1 MKRLPRLQ
9 SAVCAAAL
17 LALSLPTHA
26 WAQTSGAG
34 QSPGVVRSTQLPRTG
49 NPDADTGGPNI
60 PVIIVAG
67 GAVLAALALG
77 KRVQRQREV
86 RRRQ

>member
-9 SAVCAAAL
+9 SAVFAAAL
-17 LALSLPTHA
+17 LAVSLPSYA

-34 QSPGVVRSTQLPRTG
+34 QSPGVVRSTQLPNTG
-49 NPDADTGGPNI
+49 NPDADTSSPPV
-60 PVIIVAG
+60 PVIVIGG
-67 GAVLAALALG
+67 GALLAALVLG
-77 KRVQRQREV
+77 KRQRDP

>member
-17 LALSLPTHA
+17 LVFSLPTHA

-34 QSPGVVRSTQLPRTG
+34 TSPGVVRSTQLPRTG
-49 NPDADTGGPNI
+49 NPDADTGGMNYGAI
-60 PVIIVAG
+60 VIAG
-67 GAVLAALALG
+67 GALLTVLVLG
-77 KRVQRQREV
+77 KRQRDARK
-86 RRRQ
+86 RQ

>member
-9 SAVCAAAL
+9 GAVCAAAL

-26 WAQTSGAG
+26 WAQASGAG

-49 NPDADTGGPNI
+49 NPDADTANPTF
-60 PVIIVAG
+60 PVVIIAG
-67 GAVLAALALG
+67 GALLTALVLG
-77 KRVQRQREV
+77 KRQRDARK
-86 RRRQ
+86 RQ